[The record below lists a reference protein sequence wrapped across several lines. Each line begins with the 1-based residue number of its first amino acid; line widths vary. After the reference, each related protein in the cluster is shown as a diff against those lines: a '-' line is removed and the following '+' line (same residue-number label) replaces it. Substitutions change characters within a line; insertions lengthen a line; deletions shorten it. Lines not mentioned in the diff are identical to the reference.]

1 MHLDFLHRAFWA
13 ATRQCSTADGPCPGD
28 CRDAD
33 LDCFV
38 IDNNG
43 FVLVSERLQ
52 EVGRFLGEADG
63 ALLTQLLG
71 MGVFSQ
77 VTMYDYQAMCKP
89 PNHHHSAAWPL
100 VNPISALLTTARW
113 LANELLLL
121 LLQWSAWGA
130 WRGDSG
136 AQAHKH
142 KKQEVLQP
150 CDTEYPVFVH
160 QTAIQEANGIIGCGA
175 CQKMFVM
182 QQIPHSNLLLLVTDS
197 TCDCSVFPQV
207 LQEAIQIKISSCCEV
222 FALTVNSAHNASVK
236 CDRMRSQKVRRRPD
250 SCHAF
255 HPEENAQDCGGA
267 AHTSASLLPLLLPLC
282 AWALLPSCCGDT
294 CPV

>member
-13 ATRQCSTADGPCPGD
+13 ATRQ
-28 CRDAD
+28 D

-136 AQAHKH
+136 AQAKAVFHHSHKH

-207 LQEAIQIKISSCCEV
+207 LQEAIQIKY
-222 FALTVNSAHNASVK
+222 NASVK

-255 HPEENAQDCGGA
+255 HPEENAQDCGGT

>member
-1 MHLDFLHRAFWA
+1 MG
-13 ATRQCSTADGPCPGD
+13 QM
-28 CRDAD
+28 
-33 LDCFV
+33 
-38 IDNNG
+38 
-43 FVLVSERLQ
+43 
-52 EVGRFLGEADG
+52 VGRFLGEVDG
-63 ALLTQLLG
+63 ALLTQLLR

-89 PNHHHSAAWPL
+89 PNHHHSAARPL
-100 VNPISALLTTARW
+100 VNPVSALLTTARW

-121 LLQWSAWGA
+121 LLEWSAWGA

-160 QTAIQEANGIIGCGA
+160 QTTIQEANGIISCGA

-197 TCDCSVFPQV
+197 TCDCSVFPQ
-207 LQEAIQIKISSCCEV
+207 
-222 FALTVNSAHNASVK
+222 
-236 CDRMRSQKVRRRPD
+236 
-250 SCHAF
+250 
-255 HPEENAQDCGGA
+255 ENAQDCGGTS
-267 AHTSASLLPLLLPLC
+267 HTSVSLLSLLLPFC
-282 AWALLPSCCGDT
+282 AWALSPSCCGDT
-294 CPV
+294 SPV